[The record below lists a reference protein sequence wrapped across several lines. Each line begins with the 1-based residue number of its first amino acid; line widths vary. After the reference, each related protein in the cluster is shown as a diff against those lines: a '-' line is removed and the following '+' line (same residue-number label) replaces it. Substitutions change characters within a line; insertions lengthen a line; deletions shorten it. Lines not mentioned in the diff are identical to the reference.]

1 MVDFLILCSRFH
13 IISPDSF
20 SLGEIK
26 SEKEIPEKRSYRTCW
41 KKIIKQY
48 TYLLIPKSNLRFW
61 NIKYIEKLLQILWA
75 LVLCKDAVYCKKT
88 DVRSYLFKLY
98 PIGDTFPT
106 LHICSS
112 KVTTLTVPVEDCIKL
127 FCIVFLYHSLPPKS
141 SLRNQV
147 GLTLSDL
154 DCLCSLSK

>member
-1 MVDFLILCSRFH
+1 MKISHKLCVRMDGTQFLLLWWFTAKNEGGNH
-13 IISPDSF
+13 IIA
-20 SLGEIK
+20 
-26 SEKEIPEKRSYRTCW
+26 W
-41 KKIIKQY
+41 V
-48 TYLLIPKSNLRFW
+48 
-61 NIKYIEKLLQILWA
+61 YIEKLLQILWA

-98 PIGDTFPT
+98 PIRLSIGDTFPT